1 MNKKKITI
9 LFDLD
14 GTLIDSTEAILESFH
29 YAFQKQGFNFTGDDE
44 EIKSHIGYPL
54 DIMFVAL
61 GVEKN
66 VVMDFVDSY
75 KENYQRI
82 SEEKTV
88 LLDFAKE
95 SVAEAAKFARLAVV
109 TTKTTKYTI
118 ILLKKLG
125 IFEYFETIIGRQ
137 EVKNP
142 KPDPEPVLTALKKMN
157 IVPSRDVFMIGD
169 TKLDLIAANSASIS
183 SCGVLCGYGYKKEL
197 CCYTP
202 LVTTNAL
209 EAVNLIKSTVSKA
222 YCKL

>member
-1 MNKKKITI
+1 MNKNITI

-29 YAFQKQGFNFTGDDE
+29 YAFEKEKFQFNGNDE

-54 DIMFVAL
+54 DIMFANL
-61 GVEKN
+61 GVSEDR
-66 VVMDFVDSY
+66 VTDFVNSY
-75 KENYQRI
+75 KENYQKI
-82 SEEKTV
+82 SEAKTV

-95 SVAEAAKFARLAVV
+95 SVIEAYKFARLAVV
-109 TTKTTKYTI
+109 TTKTTQYSI
-118 ILLKKLG
+118 PLLKNLG

-142 KPDPEPVLTALKKMN
+142 KPDPEPIEVALKNMN
-157 IVPSRDVFMIGD
+157 LEPSREVFMIGD
-169 TKLDLIAANSASIS
+169 TKLDLIAANRAGIS

-202 LVTTNAL
+202 HVVTNPL
-209 EAVNLIKSTVSKA
+209 EAVKLIKSIVSKA
-222 YCKL
+222 